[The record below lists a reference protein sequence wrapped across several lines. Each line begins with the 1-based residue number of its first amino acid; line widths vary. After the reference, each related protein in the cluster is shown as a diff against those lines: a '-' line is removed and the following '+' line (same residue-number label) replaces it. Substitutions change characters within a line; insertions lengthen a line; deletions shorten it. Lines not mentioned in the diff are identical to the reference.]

1 MYLMESNEF
10 QVWANNGRD
19 EAKGEWK
26 FALCRGRG
34 IVTGVVRLEG
44 TGHCTE
50 DGRSLDSRG
59 ATRRKIIAV
68 LN

>member
-1 MYLMESNEF
+1 MESNEF
-10 QVWANNGRD
+10 QVWANTGGD

-26 FALCRGRG
+26 FVLCRGRG
-34 IVTGVVRLEG
+34 IVTGVLRG

-59 ATRRKIIAV
+59 GDEANALPMILWSI
-68 LN
+68 